1 MLGLELRPDE
11 GRLTG
16 VARAYKEGD
25 REGLIG
31 NLLTHPCELR
41 LVRPD

>member
-1 MLGLELRPDE
+1 MLGLDLRLEE

-16 VARAYKEGD
+16 VARVYKEGD

-31 NLLTHPCELR
+31 NLLTHPCELG
-41 LVRPD
+41 LVRAD